1 MYFDWPI
8 LMQVILV
15 HCVKLPFDLLILEC
29 YAVCVIEDGVEYH
42 TSRWGCMM
50 ERIKVLLADDKEVF
64 REGLAR
70 LLEEEKSI
78 KVVSQCV
85 SGKQAIEKVRAI
97 KPDVVLIDNNISDCE
112 SSEAVRE
119 IKGGSPE
126 VRIAMLTDCE
136 SEEELFTA
144 IESGATGYLL
154 KDTKIAELVKSIEL
168 IGNGEVVVSPPLS
181 EKLTGKFASLRKA
194 ESEGSPLGLT
204 TREIEIIRLL
214 AQGATNK
221 EIAKRLFIAQNTV
234 KVHLKNILEKL
245 KLRNRQQLAAYA
257 VQEGLVPTVIDTTEI
272 IEVKEKPN

>member
-1 MYFDWPI
+1 M
-8 LMQVILV
+8 
-15 HCVKLPFDLLILEC
+15 
-29 YAVCVIEDGVEYH
+29 EDGEVWYPSH
-42 TSRWGCMM
+42 RGCMM
-50 ERIKVLLADDKEVF
+50 EKIRVLLADDKEVF

-70 LLEEEKSI
+70 LLEEEKSF

-85 SGKQAIEKVRAI
+85 GGKQAIEQVREM
-97 KPDVVLIDNNISDCE
+97 KPDVVLIDNNISDCD

-136 SEEELFTA
+136 NEEELFTA

-194 ESEGSPLGLT
+194 EAGSGPAGLT
-204 TREIEIIRLL
+204 TREVEVVRLL

-245 KLRNRQQLAAYA
+245 QLRNRQQLVAYA
-257 VQEGLVPTVIDTTEI
+257 VQEGLVPKIIDTTEI
-272 IEVKEKPN
+272 IEVKEKPK